1 VGPSTDDRPVAAAPA
16 QCSSGLQHSTTCPLQ
31 RYTAYSLAATLYLIA
46 TPIGNLE
53 DITLRALRILRD
65 ETSVIACEDTRQT
78 QKLLDH
84 YEIRKPLV
92 SYHDHNEATRTGD
105 LIARL
110 QRGESVALLSD
121 AGTPL
126 VSDPGYRLVHRAVE
140 AGISIV
146 PLPGPSA
153 AITALVAS
161 GLPCDT
167 FRFIGFLPPKQH
179 ARLKALEE
187 IQNETGTT
195 IAYESPHRILDSL
208 ADMAQVL
215 PGRALVLAREL
226 TKVYEEFLRGSVEEI
241 SEQLRKRPSI
251 KGEIT
256 LVIGGAR
263 PGEER
268 DLDPVVE
275 VKRLQSEGVER
286 MAAIK
291 TVAKRMGLPKREVY
305 RLVEG

>member
-1 VGPSTDDRPVAAAPA
+1 
-16 QCSSGLQHSTTCPLQ
+16 LQ

-53 DITLRALRILRD
+53 DITLRALRILR
-65 ETSVIACEDTRQT
+65 EEVSVIACEDTRQT

-84 YEIRKPLV
+84 YEIRKPQV
-92 SYHDHNEATRTGD
+92 SYHDHNEASRTAD

-110 QRGESVALLSD
+110 GRGESVALLSD

-140 AGISIV
+140 SGIPIV

-153 AITALVAS
+153 AITALIAS

-179 ARLKALEE
+179 ARLKTFEE
-187 IQNETGTT
+187 LQNETDTA

-208 ADMAQVL
+208 ADMARAL
-215 PGRALVLAREL
+215 PGRTLVLAREL
-226 TKVYEEFLRGSVEEI
+226 TKVYEEFVRGTPEEVLDQLKKRSSV
-241 SEQLRKRPSI
+241 

-256 LVIGGAR
+256 LVIGGAK

-268 DLDPVVE
+268 DLDPVAE
-275 VKRLQSEGVER
+275 VRRLQSEGVER
-286 MAAIK
+286 MEAIK
-291 TVAKRMGLPKREVY
+291 AVAKRMGLPKRQVY
-305 RLVEG
+305 RLVEN